1 MTEQAIPMGQASV
14 QKMLI
19 DLLDNTKAEA
29 CYFNRPE
36 KQVVCFS
43 TQLSCSVGCTFCAS
57 PGPEKTLNLTCEEM
71 LLQCHTMLANNL
83 VKDKVI
89 LFSFMG
95 EGEPLLNY
103 NNVVR
108 TMKYLPR
115 YYSNCRLALSTSGA
129 APKRIV
135 DLSNEEFDV
144 PFKLQVSMHSLD
156 PVIRKEIMPLAHS
169 VEEVVAAME
178 TYRKNQPN
186 RPIEL
191 NFALMDGVND
201 RDEDLELIRKHL
213 DTSWYL
219 KFGQFNPVPGIAF
232 TGSPK
237 IQEFTDALKKDGY
250 TVEYHASDGSK
261 TGAACGQTRGE
272 YTAAF
277 KK

>member
-1 MTEQAIPMGQASV
+1 YNSV
-14 QKMLI
+14 I
-19 DLLDNTKAEA
+19 
-29 CYFNRPE
+29 
-36 KQVVCFS
+36 
-43 TQLSCSVGCTFCAS
+43 
-57 PGPEKTLNLTCEEM
+57 
-71 LLQCHTMLANNL
+71 
-83 VKDKVI
+83 
-89 LFSFMG
+89 
-95 EGEPLLNY
+95 
-103 NNVVR
+103 R
-108 TMKYLPR
+108 TMQLLPT
-115 YYSNCRLALSTSGA
+115 YYPNCRLALSTSGA

-135 DLSNEEFDV
+135 DLSNEEFEV

-156 PVIRKEIMPLAHS
+156 PVIRKELMPLARP

-186 RPIEL
+186 RPVEL

-201 RDEDLELIRKHL
+201 RDEDLELIRKYL

-219 KFGQFNPVPGIAF
+219 KFGQFNPVPGMAF

-272 YTAAF
+272 YVAAF